1 MRFADPDMN
10 LKKRFELRLR
20 KDVPRLVHRCQGN
33 CGKQITED
41 CFLVVKS
48 FGTSR
53 LTDKNG
59 NERSKFGPMYLHF
72 EKNCLQ
78 NFDSENHYGPSQSFD
93 YSRITVYQKCK
104 DQSSEAENRFLIGLG
119 LNFQ

>member
-1 MRFADPDMN
+1 MSKELWKANYGRF
-10 LKKRFELRLR
+10 RFGSEILW
-20 KDVPRLVHRCQGN
+20 N
-33 CGKQITED
+33 KQMD
-41 CFLVVKS
+41 
-48 FGTSR
+48 R
-53 LTDKNG
+53 QNG
-59 NERSKFGPMYLHF
+59 SERFKFGPMYLHF
-72 EKNCLQ
+72 GKSCLQ